1 MEIKLY
7 NTIDSNNVI
16 GKVLTDEHLFEITFK
31 GSANITQPIVKI
43 TSSTPILYNY
53 AYIENFGRYY
63 YIQSINVEPN
73 GMFILSLECD
83 VLESFKTDILSSE
96 GVITRNTEGNK
107 YFGVGYDNEVRKEVD
122 IYKNDKV
129 VKYRDSTILVAIK

>member
-16 GKVLTDEHLFEITFK
+16 GKVLTDEVDYEITFK
-31 GSANITQPIVKI
+31 GSANVTQPIVKI
-43 TSSTPILYNY
+43 SSRTPILYNY

-63 YIQSINVEPN
+63 YIQSISVEPN

-83 VLESFKTDILSSE
+83 VLESFKADILSSE
-96 GVITRNTEGNK
+96 GKITRNTDGNK
-107 YFGVGYDNEVRKEVD
+107 YFGVGYDSEVRREVD
-122 IYKNDKV
+122 IYENDTKI
-129 VKYRDSTILVAIK
+129 KYRDSTILVAIK